1 MGHGHSEVARLLL
14 AVEGVDPD
22 PNDQGFSP
30 LFIACE
36 QGYVDI
42 VRLLAAE
49 PGVDVDARDEKG
61 DTPLD
66 IAKKNGQEE
75 VVDVLLAMG
84 KDSVDVE

>member
-1 MGHGHSEVARLLL
+1 M
-14 AVEGVDPD
+14 
-22 PNDQGFSP
+22 
-30 LFIACE
+30 
-36 QGYVDI
+36 
-42 VRLLAAE
+42 
-49 PGVDVDARDEKG
+49 VDVDARDEKG